1 MAAKKLKF
9 EEEARHAL
17 RDGVDVLA
25 NAVKVTLGPRDRK
38 SVV

>member
-17 RDGVDVLA
+17 REGVDVLA
-25 NAVKVTLGPRDRK
+25 ALKRMHMRVSP
-38 SVV
+38 